1 MNPNSI
7 DAVRQA
13 FSTYIALLV
22 RRESVAILIAL
33 AEQFDGS
40 LDWQAVRAGNFQAK
54 FSSVALRVDA
64 KGERQNEQEEAE
76 VD

>member
-1 MNPNSI
+1 MDMNLVH
-7 DAVRQA
+7 AVGQA
-13 FSTYIALLV
+13 PGTQVALII
-22 RRESVAILIAL
+22 RGEGVAILIAL